1 MFKKTIIM
9 KINVSFYNTKAC
21 NNKSFK
27 TDEVY
32 QHCKENMFQ
41 SFGISTHV
49 YRHIY
54 VEPKSLKM

>member
-1 MFKKTIIM
+1 M
-9 KINVSFYNTKAC
+9 KINVFFYNTKAC

-32 QHCKENMFQ
+32 QHCEENIFQ

-49 YRHIY
+49 YRY
-54 VEPKSLKM
+54 VYIEPESLKM